1 MPHLRSMTALSFQRR
16 TCRLVGVTVFLLL
29 VVGLKD
35 VDTVANEH
43 RIEAS
48 LTEAGADIFAANS
61 PVLQFKI
68 EIAGT
73 NVESLRKEPRR
84 FVPATVREG
93 ELVYS
98 NVAVHLKGA
107 AGSFRSIDGKA
118 ALTLSFGKF
127 SPRQRFHRLQKIHLN
142 NSVQD
147 PSFRIYLRRLVPR
160 RRRPGAARH
169 QRTGLVE

>member
-35 VDTVANEH
+35 VDNEH

-98 NVAVHLKGA
+98 NVAVQ
-107 AGSFRSIDGKA
+107 FPE
-118 ALTLSFGKF
+118 LS
-127 SPRQRFHRLQKIHLN
+127 PY
-142 NSVQD
+142 
-147 PSFRIYLRRLVPR
+147 P
-160 RRRPGAARH
+160 
-169 QRTGLVE
+169 